1 MNLYVLFCAIYGI
14 IRKKGWRNYHMYVSI
29 TGNKGNQDVYIKQ
42 SYRKDNGKTSSRIY
56 KKLGKYNTLLEQ
68 FSGNEKELMNW
79 AKKEAEK
86 ETLAYNQQK
95 EKVSLSLS
103 PLARI
108 PFDEERV
115 FNIGYL
121 FLQKICSE
129 LRIDNI
135 CRNIRNHHKFTY
147 DFQAI
152 LTDLIYTR
160 ILAPSSKLSSYKYCH
175 SLLEPP
181 KYSLQDLYRALSVL
195 AEESDFIQEELYK
208 NSNFIHPRNSK
219 ILYYDCTNYYF
230 EIEAEDDIKK
240 YGKSKEHRPNPIV
253 TMGLFM
259 DADGIPLAFDIFPGN
274 QNEQLTLKPIE
285 KKVLKDFN
293 CSEFIFC
300 SDAGLGGKSNRFLNS
315 FGNRSYVITYSLK
328 KMKKEERDLAL
339 LPTQFKVPG
348 SNKLIDLRTLDES
361 DPEVYNTIYYK
372 EYPLVTGDMDETVII
387 TYSPKYKA
395 YQSKIRN
402 AQIDRAKKMIQSS
415 DKTRKGKGSND
426 PARFIQ
432 RTAVTEDGEIA
443 QKSIYQL
450 DEAKI
455 LEESMY
461 DGFYAVVTNLEGDIR
476 ELINI
481 NKQRWEIEENF
492 RIMKSEFEARPVF
505 VRRGDRIKAHFLT
518 CFISLLVYR
527 LLKKKLGEEFTC
539 SQILETL
546 RTMNVTLLSK
556 DSGYIPS
563 YKRTKITDK
572 LHNSFGFRTD
582 YEFIRKSTMRTI
594 IKETKQNK

>member
-1 MNLYVLFCAIYGI
+1 
-14 IRKKGWRNYHMYVSI
+14 MYISI

-68 FSGNEKELMNW
+68 FSGNEKELLDW

-86 ETLAYNQQK
+86 ETLAYNHQK

-108 PFDEERV
+108 PLDEERV

-135 CRNIRNHHKFTY
+135 CRNIRNHHKFSY
-147 DFQAI
+147 DFHAI
-152 LTDLIYTR
+152 LTDLIYAR

-208 NSNFIHPRNSK
+208 NSNFIHSRNSK

-230 EIEAEDDIKK
+230 ETEAEDGIKK
-240 YGKSKEHRPNPIV
+240 YGKSKEHRPNPII

-259 DADGIPLAFDIFPGN
+259 DADGIPLAFDIFLGN
-274 QNEQLTLKPIE
+274 QNEQLTLKPLE
-285 KKVLKDFN
+285 KKVIKDFN
-293 CSEFIFC
+293 CSEFVFC

-328 KMKKEERDLAL
+328 KMKKEERELAL

-361 DPEVYNTIYYK
+361 DPKVYNTIYYK

-402 AQIDRAKKMIQSS
+402 TQIDRAKKMIQSS

-432 RTAVTEDGEIA
+432 RTAVTEDCEIA
-443 QKSIYQL
+443 QKNIYEL
-450 DEAKI
+450 DKAKI

-461 DGFYAVVTNLEGDIR
+461 DGFYAVITNLEGDIR
-476 ELINI
+476 EIINI

-505 VRRGDRIKAHFLT
+505 VRREDRIKAHFLT
-518 CFISLLVYR
+518 CFISLLAYR
-527 LLKKKLGEEFTC
+527 LLEKKLGEEFTC

-546 RTMNVTLLSK
+546 RNMNVTLLSK

-572 LHNSFGFRTD
+572 LHSSFGFRTD
-582 YEFIRKSTMRTI
+582 YEFTRKSTMRTI
-594 IKETKQNK
+594 IKETKQKKIAQVEK